1 MIDKRKSDGSKSP
14 KSNIDIS
21 DINNL
26 ENELNDLSVETKKEK
41 APTQSI
47 MFSKLLSGKPL
58 TDNKEEKPI
67 SIEEQHSG
75 ADQDGEKIRLN
86 IGKETAA
93 SSKNETFP
101 EKTWDGFKK
110 FNNVPIDPDK
120 ELEERPKLSHEE
132 EVREKFKMLRKLE
145 ALEKKGI
152 KLSRKYNMEAD
163 LKEMEGEYE
172 VHLAERERSAS
183 CKFQGRMLMAA
194 ITGLEF
200 LNNRF
205 DPFDVKLDGWAEQV
219 NENLDDYDEIF
230 GELHEKYKSKAKM
243 APELKLLFQLGG
255 SAIMVHMT
263 NTMFKS
269 AMPGMDDIMRQI
281 RINATVYASCSK

>member
-1 MIDKRKSDGSKSP
+1 KIISSKKTTMESDKPEVIEISTLENAPVITLNKDGAQSSPSTPKAMSRPTTPNTGKSVGEVNKPSVNFGGGIELLMNDKRKGDGSKSP

-26 ENELNDLSVETKKEK
+26 ENELNDLTVETKKEK
-41 APTQSI
+41 APTQSS

-93 SSKNETFP
+93 GSKNETFP

-183 CKFQGRMLMAA
+183 C
-194 ITGLEF
+194 
-200 LNNRF
+200 
-205 DPFDVKLDGWAEQV
+205 
-219 NENLDDYDEIF
+219 
-230 GELHEKYKSKAKM
+230 
-243 APELKLLFQLGG
+243 
-255 SAIMVHMT
+255 
-263 NTMFKS
+263 
-269 AMPGMDDIMRQI
+269 
-281 RINATVYASCSK
+281 